1 MAVAG
6 PAIGHTR
13 AWRGLVRRVSS
24 STLIKGRCGS
34 RLDRPPASIAVSAA
48 WIRAGRPPLA
58 RIERALMYGIK
69 IAHNQAEPRPPI
81 GSAML
86 TV

>member
-6 PAIGHTR
+6 PAMGHT
-13 AWRGLVRRVSS
+13 LQ
-24 STLIKGRCGS
+24 
-34 RLDRPPASIAVSAA
+34 
-48 WIRAGRPPLA
+48 
-58 RIERALMYGIK
+58 RALMYGIK